1 MSQFLQDTSCT
12 NEAHTC
18 SVHSPFC
25 SRNLSAI
32 ADYTRVCLPG
42 GNILGIYSCVEL
54 DCSKRCD
61 TSHMEGHRVGR
72 PTLMCPADPM
82 AGRARAKPWDI
93 FGMTVRGSG
102 NFWAARV
109 THGTYLWYTSA
120 NMLLF
125 WRLYG
130 PTPTYFVYVRSLPW
144 CYVCACLELWKPP
157 FITGGAQATTGTGN
171 QRRDAYLTFG
181 SMGLLPH
188 QRTRLRRRKRGLSEH
203 PAFLPRHSLA
213 CGDHDHTF
221 LGRQSFPYLL
231 YFFS

>member
-1 MSQFLQDTSCT
+1 M
-12 NEAHTC
+12 
-18 SVHSPFC
+18 
-25 SRNLSAI
+25 
-32 ADYTRVCLPG
+32 YLPG

-61 TSHMEGHRVGR
+61 TSHMEGHRLGR

-82 AGRARAKPWDI
+82 TGRASRAKPWDI

-102 NFWAARV
+102 ILWAVRV
-109 THGTYLWYTSA
+109 THGTCLWYSSA
-120 NMLLF
+120 NMLFF
-125 WRLYG
+125 WRLCG
-130 PTPTYFVYVRSLPW
+130 PTPTYS
-144 CYVCACLELWKPP
+144 
-157 FITGGAQATTGTGN
+157 GGAQDTTSTGN

-181 SMGLLPH
+181 SMDILPY
-188 QRTRLRRRKRGLSEH
+188 QRTRLPRRKPGVSEH

-231 YFFS
+231 YMFS

>member
-1 MSQFLQDTSCT
+1 
-12 NEAHTC
+12 
-18 SVHSPFC
+18 
-25 SRNLSAI
+25 
-32 ADYTRVCLPG
+32 
-42 GNILGIYSCVEL
+42 
-54 DCSKRCD
+54 
-61 TSHMEGHRVGR
+61 MEGHRVGR
-72 PTLMCPADPM
+72 PTLMCSADPM

-102 NFWAARV
+102 NLWAARV

-120 NMLLF
+120 NMLFF

-157 FITGGAQATTGTGN
+157 FITGGAQDTTSTGN

-188 QRTRLRRRKRGLSEH
+188 QRTRLRRRKRGVSEH

-221 LGRQSFPYLL
+221 LERHSFPYLL